1 MNQKGS
7 MTWPRECVTYISPT
21 IKRIGERERKRK
33 KKKTTTSPGQTRH
46 TVKPIVTIARVRV
59 MRAILKILLQLSQPP
74 EVRPSMLITYIYML
88 IP

>member
-7 MTWPRECVTYISPT
+7 MTWPRECVTHTSPT
-21 IKRIGERERKRK
+21 TKRIGERERKRK

-59 MRAILKILLQLSQPP
+59 IRATLKILL
-74 EVRPSMLITYIYML
+74 
-88 IP
+88 